1 MTRRLHRCLTCKP
14 GRHPRRGFTRHESG
28 VCARC
33 RTEGVTATRGQVT
46 VTLNIVT
53 PANLH
58 HPTADELRGGIDIG
72 RFLA

>member
-14 GRHPRRGFTRHESG
+14 SDRPRRGYTRHESG

-33 RTEGVTATRGQVT
+33 RAEGVTAIRGQVT
-46 VTLNIVT
+46 ITLNIVT
-53 PANLH
+53 PANLQR
-58 HPTADELRGGIDIG
+58 PTVAELRRGVDLG